1 MFGIGL
7 PELLTILVLATI
19 FLGPEGMVKFAG
31 DLGRWL
37 AKFRRETES
46 VTREFKEAF
55 NLELDTGELKEAL
68 DVGIDPK
75 DPLGLKELERE
86 MSAQPGQGRQ
96 WNVPASSAM
105 RAPSVAAP
113 SATAPQGD
121 APYSPAAEAPLSAGA
136 EIATELAPEPATA
149 DMSQDAAPV
158 SIGLAD
164 WVPDDDKAEAVE
176 IGEPLWVEVDDA
188 VAEHSATNGE
198 AAGAEERA

>member
-136 EIATELAPEPATA
+136 EIATELAPEPGTV

-176 IGEPLWVEVDDA
+176 IGEPLWVEVEDA
-188 VAEHSATNGE
+188 AAEHSATNGE